1 LQRAAAWFEHGE
13 MVLSALFYQSRC
25 TRNDV
30 LTFLMFQLFIN
41 NEWQDAVSGKTFPT
55 INPAS
60 GEVIC
65 QVAEADE
72 ADVEKAV
79 KAASNAFRLGSP
91 WRRMDASHRGLLLN
105 RLADAIERDAA
116 YLAELETLDN
126 GKPYAVAYAVD
137 LPTVVKCLRYYA
149 GWADKWEGKTIPID
163 GDYFCYTRHEPVGVC
178 GQIIPWN
185 FPLLMQAW
193 KLGPALAT
201 GNTVVMKVAEQ
212 TPLTALY
219 VASLIKEV
227 GFPEGVVNILPGM
240 GPTAGAAI
248 ARHMDVDKVAFT
260 GSTEVGHLIQQA
272 SGSSNLK
279 KVTLELGGKSPNIIL
294 SDADMEYAVEQ
305 SHFALFFNQGQCCC
319 AGSRTYVQAD
329 VYDEFVE
336 RSVERAKKRVV
347 GDPFDL
353 KTEQG
358 PQIDQEQ
365 FNKILGYISSGK
377 REGAKLMCGGGIAA
391 DRGYFIQPT
400 VFGDVQD
407 NMTIAREE
415 IFGPVMQILKFKT
428 LEEVVTRA
436 NDTKY
441 GLAAAV
447 FTKDIDKAN
456 YVSSG
461 LRAGTVWINCYDV
474 FGAQAPFGGYK
485 ASGVGREL
493 GQYGLDNYTE
503 VKTVNTVPIKNL
515 FSALVVC
522 LLHTSLPL
530 CTVLSA
536 AVFPPK
542 NDKKAK
548 FLLFST
554 KKFNLQNA

>member
-1 LQRAAAWFEHGE
+1 
-13 MVLSALFYQSRC
+13 
-25 TRNDV
+25 
-30 LTFLMFQLFIN
+30 MFQLFIN
-41 NEWQDAVSGKTFPT
+41 NQWQDAVSGKTFPT
-55 INPAS
+55 INPAT

-72 ADVEKAV
+72 ADVDKAV
-79 KAASNAFRLGSP
+79 KAAHNAFRLGSP

-105 RLADAIERDAA
+105 RLADAIERDST
-116 YLAELETLDN
+116 YLAVSH
-126 GKPYAVAYAVD
+126 YYMFC
-137 LPTVVKCLRYYA
+137 TVVFRYYA

-163 GDYFCYTRHEPVGVC
+163 GDYFCYTRHEPIGVC

-240 GPTAGAAI
+240 GPSAGAAI
-248 ARHMDVDKVAFT
+248 AKHMDVDKVAFT

-294 SDADMEYAVEQ
+294 SDANMEDAVEQ

-329 VYDEFVE
+329 IYDEFVE
-336 RSVERAKKRVV
+336 RSVERAKRRVV
-347 GDPFDL
+347 GNPFDL

-358 PQIDQEQ
+358 PQVDQEQ

-377 REGAKLMCGGGIAA
+377 REGAKLMCGGGVAA

-415 IFGPVMQILKFKT
+415 IFGPVMQILKFKS

-456 YVSSG
+456 YVSNG

-485 ASGVGREL
+485 ASGNGREL
-493 GQYGLDNYTE
+493 GEYGLDNYTE
-503 VKTVNTVPIKNL
+503 VKTVTIKVPQKN
-515 FSALVVC
+515 S
-522 LLHTSLPL
+522 
-530 CTVLSA
+530 
-536 AVFPPK
+536 
-542 NDKKAK
+542 
-548 FLLFST
+548 
-554 KKFNLQNA
+554 

>member
-1 LQRAAAWFEHGE
+1 MLRTVITRTLPQLSSRLSACHFSAAAIPAPNSQPEVHF
-13 MVLSALFYQSRC
+13 
-25 TRNDV
+25 NK
-30 LTFLMFQLFIN
+30 LFIN
-41 NEWQDAVSGKTFPT
+41 NEWQNAVSGKTFHT
-55 INPAS
+55 INPAT

-65 QVAEADE
+65 EVAEADE
-72 ADVEKAV
+72 ADVNKAV
-79 KAASNAFRLGSP
+79 KAAQDAFKLGSP

-105 RLADAIERDAA
+105 RLADAIERDSA

-126 GKPYAVAYAVD
+126 GKPYAVAYMVD
-137 LPTVVKCLRYYA
+137 LPNVVKCLRYYA

-163 GDYFCYTRHEPVGVC
+163 GDFFCYTRHEPIGVC

-219 VASLIKEV
+219 VANLIKEV

-240 GPTAGAAI
+240 GPSAGAAI

-294 SDADMEYAVEQ
+294 SDANLEDAVEQ

-319 AGSRTYVQAD
+319 AGSRTYVQSEI
-329 VYDEFVE
+329 YDEFVE
-336 RSVERAKKRVV
+336 RSVDRAKRRVV
-347 GDPFDL
+347 GNPFDL

-358 PQIDQEQ
+358 PQVDQEQ

-377 REGAKLMCGGGIAA
+377 REGAKLMCGGGVAA

-400 VFGDVQD
+400 VFGDVKD

-415 IFGPVMQILKFKT
+415 IFGPVMQILKFKD
-428 LEEVVTRA
+428 LEEVVNRA

-456 YVSSG
+456 YVSNG

-485 ASGVGREL
+485 ASGNGREL
-493 GQYGLDNYTE
+493 GEYGLDNYTE
-503 VKTVNTVPIKNL
+503 VKTVTMRVPQKN
-515 FSALVVC
+515 S
-522 LLHTSLPL
+522 
-530 CTVLSA
+530 
-536 AVFPPK
+536 
-542 NDKKAK
+542 
-548 FLLFST
+548 
-554 KKFNLQNA
+554 